1 MSLPLVT
8 VLHKLQK
15 QIQELAPVLELF
27 VEQTIQPSVKDC
39 ERLQEQLNQLQE
51 SVAVYKYNM
60 IETELSPSFSIHA
73 RISEIEPPAA
83 EETTK
88 PLPKK
93 EEKIPAAQASFEK
106 PDGEPAKAVKPLSV
120 SLNDKFRFINELFSQ
135 NNSEYNIALEQLSG
149 LSNWNDTEI
158 YLNSLKSLYG
168 WKDNHEVVKHLYS
181 LSKNRFE

>member
-1 MSLPLVT
+1 MVT

-39 ERLQEQLNQLQE
+39 EKLQEQLNQLQE

-60 IETELSPSFSIHA
+60 IETELSPSFGIHA
-73 RISEIEPPAA
+73 RISEIEPPSA
-83 EETTK
+83 ETTLK
-88 PLPKK
+88 PVPKK
-93 EEKIPAAQASFEK
+93 EERTSLTQDAYER
-106 PDGEPAKAVKPLSV
+106 PDGEPVKSVKPLTV

-168 WKDNHEVVKHLYS
+168 WKDNSEVVKHLYS